1 MYNCATAISYGMK
14 SKQQKKKELVKLKDK
29 LLKSKITIITS
40 FAHEGEKGLSVGE
53 MGVLKK
59 DLRTVN
65 AEYLVEK
72 KTLFDKAMK
81 EAKSEV
87 DVFQYLGSLGAVFG
101 YGDEQLAAKA
111 VYNFAKKHSALK
123 YFGAIQAGKF
133 MDLAQF
139 TEFAKLPSKE
149 IMIARLLG
157 MMKYPLSA
165 LAMVLDQIA
174 KKKSV

>member
-1 MYNCATAISYGMK
+1 MK
-14 SKQQKKKELVKLKDK
+14 SKEQKKKELAELKDK
-29 LLKSKITIITS
+29 LSKSKITIITS
-40 FAHEGEKGLSVGE
+40 FAREGEKGLSVSE
-53 MGVLKK
+53 IGVFKK

-72 KTLFDKAMK
+72 KTLFDKALTQSPIIDQQS
-81 EAKSEV
+81 AIN
-87 DVFQYLGSLGAVFG
+87 VFEYPGSLGAVFG

-133 MDLAQF
+133 MEFAEF

-149 IMIARLLG
+149 VMIARLLG

-165 LAMVLDQIA
+165 LAMVLDQIS
-174 KKKSV
+174 KKK